1 MATLEVLDSSEHFP
15 GDPLRE
21 ASDVFAGFRYQLL
34 CSLLAWL
41 NLKSDRHL
49 AIEVGEDFQ
58 IFNTSRITEVQVK
71 HTAKK
76 LTLGSKEAIQA
87 IANYWQRQSIAPQGN
102 LEHVYLTRSSVG
114 IEQKKPFGDRPG
126 LAVWVSALDSDE
138 DCGEICRFLLSK
150 RTDLPRSLVELLSKQ
165 DLDAVRDQLLTRLH
179 WAPNEPSID
188 EKLVLI
194 KKRIAD
200 IVDSSHDESIAQRI
214 YNHLFEFV
222 AGRATRPEPKDRIV
236 TPKLL
241 GQQIA
246 EARKERF
253 VVTADNSEVR
263 SVFLEDYFSQ
273 GTASA
278 QHEWIRRKDH
288 CPRPSFWGIVPFAGD
303 QVPVLIEDVLVAPRY
318 KLHNYLNGIF
328 NSDPV
333 GTDFFRDAKS
343 LLEKHHAAVI
353 VGPYG
358 IGKTTLAK
366 ALLREFCDANEGRAH
381 FHFFR
386 AFDLLDEERDWADA
400 FKGARD
406 SAKTIIVIDG
416 IDELY
421 LADRRSRNLKHLQR
435 NLEIYLA
442 NPGNYAVLTS
452 RIVSNGQQ
460 DEIDYFFLELIDCLP
475 PAFCNDGF
483 STFLWI
489 EHFNKNSITEWLSK
503 YWGIWSERKPSAW
516 ELRHSMLEQCHKGVS
531 EAIKTPLFLYFVAS
545 AHYQTERITSIPN
558 IYRVYQSFV
567 EATVRGKWAKELPLG
582 SEPIRNLGF
591 DYGLFLEQ
599 LALETHRDR
608 IRSARMENYPTT
620 EEWELDANESP
631 YLIHEDAVPETLGQL
646 LSSLRKRN
654 LAEPDDLYEV
664 VVSNYFLT
672 CVDGKWG
679 FRDNNLL
686 NFLVAKRIG
695 CELERLSKAERQEQ
709 ASILENIG
717 RIPLERNVVHLLF
730 FWLESQSEASR
741 KSILDAIY
749 QLLVDGVIVH
759 LGENTIG
766 KLSRDKVNCDVL
778 LALVFMRLNRQG
790 LKDLSLDHLP
800 KRLEWLANAGKH
812 STINIHDIVRT
823 FFQRSHFVH
832 SEFRRLN
839 YKGYNFTQAK
849 IIESGFIQCRLLDAV
864 FRRVAF
870 SDTFFKLCDLEDSWF
885 EDIQGSLEFKDCVIN
900 DLRITAAEGSKIKLK
915 FLRCHIRVL
924 HLGGNVIEGEIADS
938 VVEKVVMNSARY
950 DRFVIRDSICS
961 TVEAQHA
968 KGIIELICGERMKHP
983 RVRHGEQLKVEIHG

>member
-1 MATLEVLDSSEHFP
+1 MASVEIVDNPEHFP

-49 AIEVGEDFQ
+49 AIEVGEDYQ
-58 IFNTSRITEVQVK
+58 IFNTSGITEVQVK
-71 HTAKK
+71 HISKT

-87 IANYWQRQSIAPQGN
+87 IETYWQRQAIAPLRR
-102 LEHVYLTRSSVG
+102 LEHVYLTRSSIG
-114 IEQKKPFGDRPG
+114 IERKKPFGDRPG

-138 DCGEICRFLLSK
+138 DCREICRFLLSK
-150 RTDLPRSLVELLSKQ
+150 RTDLPKTLVELLSRQ
-165 DLDAVRDQLLTRLH
+165 DCDAVRDQLLTRLH

-200 IVDSSHDESIAQRI
+200 IVDSSYDESIAQRI
-214 YNHLFEFV
+214 YNYLFDFV
-222 AGRATRPEPKDRIV
+222 AGRAARPEPKDRIL
-236 TPKLL
+236 TPELL
-241 GQQIA
+241 GQQID
-246 EARKERF
+246 EARMERF
-253 VVTADNSEVR
+253 YVTANSSEMQR
-263 SVFLEDYFSQ
+263 AFLSDCLSQ

-288 CPRPSFWGIVPFAGD
+288 CSRPSFWGVVPFAGD

-318 KLHNYLNGIF
+318 TLQNYLNGIF

-333 GTDFFRDAKS
+333 GTDFFRDAKA
-343 LLEKHHAAVI
+343 LLEKKHAAAI

-366 ALLREFCDANEGRAH
+366 ALLREFCAANGERIH

-400 FKGARD
+400 FKGALD

-416 IDELY
+416 VDELY
-421 LADRRSRNLKHLQR
+421 LADRRPRNLKHLQR
-435 NLEIYLA
+435 NLEKYLA
-442 NPGNYAVLTS
+442 NPANYVLLTS
-452 RIVSNGQQ
+452 RIVSNGQHE
-460 DEIDYFFLELIDCLP
+460 EIDYFFQQLIECLS

-489 EHFNKNSITEWLSK
+489 KRFNKNSITEWLEK
-503 YWGIWSERKPSAW
+503 YWGIWSDQKPSAC
-516 ELRHSMLEQCHKGVS
+516 ELRYSMLEQCHKGVS

-545 AHYQTERITSIPN
+545 AHYQTEQITSIPN

-567 EATVRGKWAKELPLG
+567 EATVRGKWAKELALG
-582 SEPIRNLGF
+582 SEPIKSLGF
-591 DYGLFLEQ
+591 DYGRFLEQ
-599 LALETHRDR
+599 LALEIHRDR
-608 IRSARMENYPTT
+608 IRSARMESSRST

-631 YLIHEDAVPETLGQL
+631 YLIREDAVSETLGRF
-646 LSSLRKRN
+646 LSNLRNRDY
-654 LAEPDDLYEV
+654 AEPDDLYEV

-672 CVDGKWG
+672 FADGKWG

-695 CELERLSKAERQEQ
+695 CELDRLRKAERQEQ

-741 KSILDAIY
+741 ESIWDAIY
-749 QLLVDGVIVH
+749 QLLVDGAIVH

-812 STINIHDIVRT
+812 LTINIHDIVRT

-849 IIESGFIQCRLLDAV
+849 ITDSGFIQCRLLGAV
-864 FRRVAF
+864 FRRVSF
-870 SDTFFKLCDLEDSWF
+870 NDTFFKLCDLENSGF
-885 EDIQGSLEFKDCVIN
+885 EDIQGSLEFKDCVIDN
-900 DLRITAAEGSKIKLK
+900 LRITSAEGSNIKLK
-915 FLRCHIRVL
+915 FLRCHIRML
-924 HLGGNVIEGEIADS
+924 HLGGHIVEGEIADS

-950 DRFVIRDSICS
+950 NRFVIRDSICS
-961 TVEAQHA
+961 SVEALHA
-968 KGIIELICGERMKHP
+968 KGIVELICGERMKRP
-983 RVRHGEQLKVEIHG
+983 KVRHGDQLKVELCG

>member
-1 MATLEVLDSSEHFP
+1 MASIEMADEPEHFP
-15 GDPLRE
+15 GDPRRE

-49 AIEVGEDFQ
+49 AIEVGEDYQ
-58 IFNTSRITEVQVK
+58 IFNTFGITEVQVK
-71 HTAKK
+71 HISKA
-76 LTLGSKEAIQA
+76 LTLGSKESIRAIKT
-87 IANYWQRQSIAPQGN
+87 YWQRQAIAPLRR
-102 LEHVYLTRSSVG
+102 LEHVYLTRSSIG
-114 IEQKKPFGDRPG
+114 NERKNPFGGRPG
-126 LAVWVSALDSDE
+126 LAVWVSALNSDE
-138 DCGEICRFLLSK
+138 DCRDICRFLLSK
-150 RTDLPRSLVELLSKQ
+150 RSSLPRTLVELLSRQ
-165 DLDAVRDQLLTRLH
+165 DCNAVRDQLLTRLH

-200 IVDSSHDESIAQRI
+200 IVDSSYDESIVQRI
-214 YNHLFEFV
+214 YNYLFDFV
-222 AGRATRPEPKDRIV
+222 AGRATRPEPKDRIL
-236 TPKLL
+236 TPELL
-241 GQQIA
+241 GQQID

-253 VVTADNSEVR
+253 YVIANSSEMQR
-263 SVFLEDYFSQ
+263 ALLSNCLSQ

-278 QHEWIRRKDH
+278 QHERILLKDQ
-288 CPRPSFWGIVPFAGD
+288 CRSPSFWGVVPFAGN
-303 QVPVLIEDVLVAPRY
+303 QVPVLIKEALVAPRY
-318 KLHNYLNGIF
+318 ILQSYLNGIF
-328 NSDPV
+328 NSDQI
-333 GTDFFRDAKS
+333 GADFFRDAKA
-343 LLEKHHAAVI
+343 LLENNHALII

-358 IGKTTLAK
+358 IGKTIMAK
-366 ALLREFCDANEGRAH
+366 ALLREFCAANGEQVH

-386 AFDLLDEERDWADA
+386 AFDLLNLEGDWADA
-400 FKGARD
+400 FKGAPD
-406 SAKTIIVIDG
+406 CAKTIIVIDG

-421 LADRRSRNLKHLQR
+421 LADRRTRNLKHLQR
-435 NLEIYLA
+435 NLEKYLA
-442 NPGNYAVLTS
+442 NPGNYVVMTS

-489 EHFNKNSITEWLSK
+489 KRFNKDSITEWLEK
-503 YWGIWSERKPSAW
+503 YWGIWSERKPSAC
-516 ELRHSMLEQCHKGVS
+516 ELRYSMLEQCHKGVS

-545 AHYQTERITSIPN
+545 AHYQTEHITSIPN

-567 EATVRGKWAKELPLG
+567 EATVRGKWATELNLG
-582 SEPIRNLGF
+582 SEPIKNLGF
-591 DYGLFLEQ
+591 DYGRFLEQ
-599 LALETHRDR
+599 LALEIHRDR
-608 IRSARMENYPTT
+608 IRSARMESSPST

-631 YLIHEDAVPETLGQL
+631 YLIREDAVSETLGRF
-646 LSSLRKRN
+646 LSDLRNRDD
-654 LAEPDDLYEV
+654 AEPDDLYKV

-672 CVDGKWG
+672 YADGKWG

-686 NFLVAKRIG
+686 NFWVAKRIG
-695 CELERLSKAERQEQ
+695 CELDRLRKAERQEQ

-730 FWLESQSEASR
+730 FWLESLSDATR
-741 KSILDAIY
+741 KSILDVIC

-778 LALVFMRLNRQG
+778 LALVFMRLNQKG

-812 STINIHDIVRT
+812 LTVNIHDIVRT

-864 FRRVAF
+864 FRRVSF
-870 SDTFFKLCDLEDSWF
+870 TDTFFKLCDLENSGF
-885 EDIQGSLEFKDCVIN
+885 EGINGSLEFKDCVIDN
-900 DLRITAAEGSKIKLK
+900 LRITSAEGSEIKLK
-915 FLRCHIRVL
+915 FLRCHIRMM
-924 HLGGNVIEGEIADS
+924 HLGGHVVKGEIADS

-961 TVEAQHA
+961 SVEAQHA
-968 KGIIELICGERMKHP
+968 KGIVELIYGERMKQP
-983 RVRHGEQLKVEIHG
+983 KVRHGEQLKVELQG